1 MQRFLIALCVCFTVT
16 TNAYALDCTT
26 ITYKTISYSVCT
38 VDKETDDLRLFLKDR
53 DNNVIGQFST
63 LNRTLTEEGQRLSF
77 AMNAGMYHADRSP
90 VGLYIENETEVMGLV
105 PNPGPGNF
113 GMVPNGVFCISKDRF
128 DVTETLAFQEAAPKC
143 THATQSGPML
153 VIDGKLHPRFLEHSS
168 SRYVRN
174 GVGILNDG
182 KTALFIISNSPVTFW
197 EFASVFREKYNV
209 QNALY
214 FDGNISRI
222 YAPSLNR
229 YDYGLRMGPIVGV
242 VEKE

>member
-1 MQRFLIALCVCFTVT
+1 MPRVLVTLCMWFSFATG
-16 TNAYALDCTT
+16 AYALDCATV
-26 ITYKTISYSVCT
+26 TYKTISYSVCT
-38 VDKETDDLRLFLKDR
+38 ADVGKDDLRLFLKDR
-53 DNNVIGQFST
+53 EDKVIGQFST
-63 LNRTLTEEGQRLSF
+63 LNRALEDEGKRLSF

-90 VGLYIENETEVMGLV
+90 VGLYIENETELKELV

-113 GMVPNGVFCISKDRF
+113 GMVPNGVFCIAQDRF
-128 DVTETLAFQEAAPKC
+128 DVIETLAFQEAAPKC
-143 THATQSGPML
+143 TYATQSGPML

-174 GVGILNDG
+174 GVGILNGG
-182 KTALFIISNSPVTFW
+182 KTALFVISNSPVTFW
-197 EFASVFREKYNV
+197 EFANVFREKYNV

-229 YDYGLRMGPIVGV
+229 YDYGRTLGPIVGIV
-242 VEKE
+242 DQE